1 MAIHSN
7 CKYEVIYSFL
17 IILPLN
23 PETLPSLYFSVSRYL
38 LDQLRYEKRGNLN
51 FPPFF
56 LHGPCGEN
64 ADLMRFVQNMM
75 DN

>member
-7 CKYEVIYSFL
+7 RKYEVIYSFL

-23 PETLPSLYFSVSRYL
+23 PETLPSLYFLVFHYL
-38 LDQLRYEKRGNLN
+38 LDQLRYEKRGNRN
-51 FPPFF
+51 
-56 LHGPCGEN
+56 GPDTFWEGPSGEN
-64 ADLMRFVQNMM
+64 VDLMRFAQNMM